1 MERARDIRGRDYK
14 VHRNIGLLGTNSWE
28 GGGPK
33 SARISVEQGKEL
45 QTKWMKRKESL
56 EGLVGAASWKGLN

>member
-14 VHRNIGLLGTNSWE
+14 VRRNIGLLGTNSWE
-28 GGGPK
+28 GGPESG
-33 SARISVEQGKEL
+33 RISVERGKEL

-56 EGLVGAASWKGLN
+56 KGLVGAASWKGLN

>member
-1 MERARDIRGRDYK
+1 MGRG
-14 VHRNIGLLGTNSWE
+14 V
-28 GGGPK
+28 PK
-33 SARISVEQGKEL
+33 SAPISVEQGKEL